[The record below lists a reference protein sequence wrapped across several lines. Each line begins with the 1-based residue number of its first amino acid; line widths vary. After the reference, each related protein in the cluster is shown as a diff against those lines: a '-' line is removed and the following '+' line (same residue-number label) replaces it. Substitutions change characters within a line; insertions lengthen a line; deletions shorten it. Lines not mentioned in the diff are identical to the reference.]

1 MAFFHGENEEYQPCI
16 SAEQN
21 IQPTLFMKTME
32 WIGIAAG
39 VLTAASMLP
48 QLIKVIKE
56 KHVEDL
62 SVMMLLILIAGLS
75 LWVVYGFMRKDAPL
89 IYTNLFS
96 VAVNSALVFFRIKY
110 SRKKIV

>member
-1 MAFFHGENEEYQPCI
+1 MN
-16 SAEQN
+16 
-21 IQPTLFMKTME
+21 TME

-62 SVMMLLILIAGLS
+62 SVVMLLVLIAGLC
-75 LWVVYGFMRKDAPL
+75 LWVVYGFMRKDPPL

-96 VAVNSALVFFRIKY
+96 VAINSALVFFRIKY

>member
-1 MAFFHGENEEYQPCI
+1 MP
-16 SAEQN
+16 
-21 IQPTLFMKTME
+21 TME

-39 VLTAASMLP
+39 VLTAFSMLP

-62 SVMMLLILIAGLS
+62 SVMMLLVLIAGLV
-75 LWVVYGFMRKDAPL
+75 LWVVYGFMRDDAPL
-89 IYTNLFS
+89 IYTNMFS
-96 VAVNSALVFFRIKY
+96 VAVNCALVFFRIKY

>member
-1 MAFFHGENEEYQPCI
+1 MN
-16 SAEQN
+16 S
-21 IQPTLFMKTME
+21 ME

-48 QLIKVIKE
+48 QLIKVIRE

-62 SVMMLLILIAGLS
+62 SVAMLLILIAGLC
-75 LWVVYGFMRKDAPL
+75 LWVVYGFMRKDSPL

-96 VAVNSALVFFRIKY
+96 VAVNGALVFFRIKY
-110 SRKKIV
+110 SRKKVL